1 MHCSVPLAFVERNR
15 QPAMVGFV
23 RICSW
28 ASCVNVSSWSL
39 PFVLGKAA
47 SRAESARSRV
57 DDLSLLM
64 SSSREMRVSASTKG
78 LPSSSRTG
86 SSSSVELSFVSSF
99 FFFAARGRP

>member
-1 MHCSVPLAFVERNR
+1 MPLAFVERNK
-15 QPAMVGFV
+15 QPAIVGLV

-86 SSSSVELSFVSSF
+86 SLSSVELSFVSSF

>member
-1 MHCSVPLAFVERNR
+1 MPLAFVERSK

-47 SRAESARSRV
+47 SRFVKARSRV
-57 DDLSLLM
+57 DDVSPVT
-64 SSSREMRVSASTKG
+64 SSSNEILVSASTKG

-86 SSSSVELSFVSSF
+86 SLSSVELSFVSSF